1 VYTSVP
7 LSAPPQTDILAV
19 LPRGRHAAP
28 RAVVRSTQRARMLE
42 AMVVA
47 VADKGFA
54 RVAVADVVERAGVS
68 RKTFYEQFANKE
80 ECFLAAYDAGV
91 DGLMGAIDEALAQ
104 AVGDRAAAPAA
115 GSRAAPRGARVRA
128 AEQAAG
134 TPAAERGA
142 GVRDAARAAG
152 TRAAEPAAGPPGR
165 LAPDWLAAAR
175 RAVEVYLERM
185 AAGPAFARAFLI
197 EVLGAGPDALARRDV
212 VQKRFAAQLA
222 AIHRRARADIPGIPA
237 VGPHVFRAAV
247 GAVSELV
254 TAHVLEHGAE
264 TLPELAD
271 AILEVHLALLV
282 GRELAARISAP
293 PA

>member
-7 LSAPPQTDILAV
+7 LSAPSQADILAV

-47 VADKGFA
+47 VAEKGLA

-68 RKTFYEQFANKE
+68 RKTFYEQFANKQ
-80 ECFLAAYDAGV
+80 ECFLAAYDAGAA
-91 DGLMGAIDEALAQ
+91 GLLRAIDEALAH
-104 AVGDRAAAPAA
+104 AA
-115 GSRAAPRGARVRA
+115 G
-128 AEQAAG
+128 
-134 TPAAERGA
+134 
-142 GVRDAARAAG
+142 ARAG
-152 TRAAEPAAGPPGR
+152 
-165 LAPDWLAAAR
+165 LAPDWLSAAR

-197 EVLGAGPDALARRDV
+197 EVLGAGPTALARRDA
-212 VQKRFAAQLA
+212 VQERFAAQLA
-222 AIHRRARADIPGIPA
+222 AIHRRARADIPEIPA

-247 GAVSELV
+247 GAVNELV
-254 TAHVLEHGAE
+254 TAHVLEHAAE
-264 TLPELAD
+264 TLPELAG

-282 GRELAARISAP
+282 GRQLASRIDVP
-293 PA
+293 PT